1 MSATGRA
8 IGWQSA
14 WAAAL
19 YGPDGFYRGAEGPA
33 GHFRTA
39 VHAAA
44 PTVAAALAALAR
56 QAGCTGVIDLGA
68 GRGELSS
75 TLSRIAPDLAV
86 HAVDVVP
93 RPADLP
99 TRVGW
104 TRADPADGDPLPA
117 WPDRLLDG
125 VLVVA
130 WELLDVVPCPVL
142 EVDQNGARR
151 VVLVDPATGAESL
164 GPAADDDPQAA
175 AWCRRWWPV
184 DGAMLDGA
192 EVDGAEAG
200 VRVEVGLPRDQ
211 LWAAIAG
218 RLRSGLMLAVDYGHL
233 AGQRPPLG
241 SLAGFRRGRQV
252 PPVPDGRCDLTAEVA
267 LDALAEAA
275 RAAGAGPGRLLDQR
289 SALTWLVGSANCPAE
304 LLDPGGLGG
313 FSWLLQPVGMPA
325 PHLAGAGA
333 PLVAPEG

>member
-1 MSATGRA
+1 MSASRRA
-8 IGWQSA
+8 IGWRSA

-19 YGPDGFYRGAEGPA
+19 YGPDGFYRRPEGPA

-44 PTVAAALAALAR
+44 PAVAAALAVLAR

-75 TLSRIAPDLAV
+75 RLSRIAPDLAV

-104 TRADPADGDPLPA
+104 TRAGPADGDPLPA
-117 WPDRLLDG
+117 WPDRLLDR

-142 EVDQNGARR
+142 ELDQHGTLR

-164 GPAADDDPQAA
+164 GPAADDDPQAVD
-175 AWCRRWWPV
+175 WCRRWWPI
-184 DGAMLDGA
+184 
-192 EVDGAEAG
+192 EGAEAG

-218 RLRSGLMLAVDYGHL
+218 RLRTGLLLAVDYGHL
-233 AGQRPPLG
+233 AGLRPPLG

-267 LDALAEAA
+267 LDSVAEAA

-289 SALTWLVGSANCPAE
+289 SALTALVGAANCPAE
-304 LLDPGGLGG
+304 LLEPGGLGG

-333 PLVAPEG
+333 PLLPAAG